1 MNDEQLKTYIRNVP
15 DFPKPGVMFK
25 DITPLLR
32 SPEALDAACRLLAEP
47 FRDAGVTAVAAIE
60 SRGFIFG
67 SVVARNLNAGFVP
80 IRKPGKLPGARR
92 RHEYALEYGTDVLEI
107 LDDALNAADRVLVVD
122 DVLAT
127 GGTVAAA
134 SHLVRGFEATLVGIA
149 TVIEL
154 EFLGGRSKV
163 DGVTVHSVLRY

>member
-1 MNDEQLKTYIRNVP
+1 
-15 DFPKPGVMFK
+15 MFK

-32 SPEALDAACRLLAEP
+32 SPKALEAACRLLAEP
-47 FRDAGVTAVAAIE
+47 FRDAGITQVAAIE

-67 SVVARNLNAGFVP
+67 SVVAQRLDAGFVP
-80 IRKPGKLPGARR
+80 IRKPGKLPWARR
-92 RHEYALEYGTDVLEI
+92 RHEYVLEYGSDALEI
-107 LDDALNAADRVLVVD
+107 HEDALNAGDRVLVID

-134 SHLVRGFEATLVGIA
+134 THLVRGFEATLIGIA

-154 EFLGGRSKV
+154 SFLGGRDKISDV
-163 DGVTVHSVLRY
+163 RFHSVLTY